1 MGGLQRYEKWPF
13 LTILEAK
20 IAYFHDYEP
29 FNQVFGA
36 NFVPWLK
43 GPDTKDF
50 LSKFFSVNVF
60 VPWGWGLLK
69 GSKIV
74 IFEAFLAIIA
84 YVRPILASRTHLCPP
99 MINFHE
105 LCHGNC
111 ALRYFGEILK
121 LKS

>member
-20 IAYFHDYEP
+20 IAYFPDYEL

-43 GPDTKDF
+43 GPNTKDF

-69 GSKIV
+69 GSKMV
-74 IFEAFLAIIA
+74 IFGPFLAKIG
-84 YVRPILASRTHLCPP
+84 YLRPILTSRTHLRPVF
-99 MINFHE
+99 M
-105 LCHGNC
+105 NC
-111 ALRYFGEILK
+111 AMGIVP
-121 LKS
+121 